1 MMNTRELARKL
12 DEFPRQRF
20 AYLPTRMEFLRNLSN
35 ELGGPRIFIKRDDQI
50 GLGIGGNKTR
60 KLEFL
65 LGDALSKGMRKVV
78 TFGGPQSNHARQTV
92 AAARKVGLEPI
103 LFLFGEEPEEYTG
116 NLLLDRLMGAT
127 IHFIPFESGAKK
139 LEEAVEDMKA
149 EALSF
154 PEVSAEDSYL
164 IPVGGESPVG
174 LLGYVA
180 AALEI
185 SMQAEDKGIDIDY
198 VVVAA
203 GTGGTVAGLTA
214 GFKLLGAQTKVVGV
228 DVGALW
234 KDFKPSIAASAT
246 LTARQIQPEVTV
258 EQDDFVLVE
267 GFVGDGY
274 AIPSKEGVEAIS
286 LLARHEGIFL
296 DPVYTGKGMAGLIG
310 LVRQGF
316 FKGSDNVLF
325 VHTGG
330 VPALFAMSREVLS
343 LL

>member
-1 MMNTRELARKL
+1 MQCEELAARL
-12 DEFPRQRF
+12 EEFPRRHF
-20 AYLPTRMEFLRNLSN
+20 AYLPSNIEFLGNLT
-35 ELGGPRIFIKRDDQI
+35 EILEGPRIFVKRDDQI

-65 LGDALSKGMRKVV
+65 LGDALEQGKSKVV

-92 AAARKVGLEPI
+92 AAARRVGLDPI

-127 IHFIPFESGAKK
+127 IHFIPFESGAKR
-139 LEEAVEDMKA
+139 LEEAVRDMKS

-154 PEVSAEDSYL
+154 PDVSPQDSYL

-174 LLGYVA
+174 LLGYVN

-185 SMQAEDKGIDIDY
+185 HRQMETMGIELSH

-214 GFKLLGAQTKVVGV
+214 GFRLLGSGVKVIGV

-234 KDFKPSIAASAT
+234 KEFEPSIASSAT
-246 LTARQIQPEVTV
+246 ATARQIDSEIEITV
-258 EQDDFVLVE
+258 EDFLLVS

-274 AIPSKEGVEAIS
+274 AVPSKEGVEAIR

-310 LVRQGF
+310 LVRKGF
-316 FKGSDNVLF
+316 FDRSDNVLF
-325 VHTGG
+325 IHTGG
-330 VPALFAMSREVLS
+330 VPALFAKGKEVLA

>member
-1 MMNTRELARKL
+1 MDSKSLADKL
-12 DEFPRQRF
+12 NEFPRARF
-20 AYLPTRMEFLRNLSN
+20 AYLPSNIEHMKNLSSA
-35 ELGGPRIFIKRDDQI
+35 LGGPNIFIKRDDQI

-65 LGDALSKGMRKVV
+65 LGDAISQGKKKVV

-92 AAARKVGLEPI
+92 AAARKLGLEPV
-103 LFLFGEEPEEYTG
+103 LFLFGEEPQEYTG
-116 NLLLDRLMGAT
+116 NLLLDRLMDAT
-127 IHFIPFESGAKK
+127 IHFIPFESGSKR
-139 LEEAVEDMKA
+139 LEDAVADMKA
-149 EALSF
+149 EALSS
-154 PEVSAEDSYL
+154 PDVSEEDSYI
-164 IPVGGESPVG
+164 IPVGGESPIG
-174 LLGYVA
+174 LLGYVG

-185 SMQAEDKGIDIDY
+185 QQQMETKGLRLDY

-214 GFKLLGAQTKVVGV
+214 GFRLLGTNVKVIGI

-234 KDFKPSIAASAT
+234 KDFEPSIAASAT
-246 LTARQIQPEVTV
+246 STAQQIDPGMTITRE
-258 EQDDFVLVE
+258 DFILVE

-274 AIPSKEGVEAIS
+274 AIPSKEGVEAIRM
-286 LLARHEGIFL
+286 LARHEGIFL

-310 LVRQGF
+310 LAREGF
-316 FKGSDNVLF
+316 FKPSDNVLF

-330 VPALFAMSREVLS
+330 VPALFAKGKEVLS